1 MVKKQK
7 TIPVVYNPGV
17 SNSYTN
23 VNGSIETFNKESNKF
38 THIAY
43 IKPMNGNQSN
53 TVSVTGTLTEGSN
66 LAGGQPTVKV
76 YEYLGKKM
84 NCHKVFMQIH
94 QILTNSKM

>member
-1 MVKKQK
+1 
-7 TIPVVYNPGV
+7 
-17 SNSYTN
+17 
-23 VNGSIETFNKESNKF
+23 
-38 THIAY
+38 
-43 IKPMNGNQSN
+43 MNGNQSN

>member
-7 TIPVVYNPGV
+7 KQYQLLNNPGV

-76 YEYLGKKM
+76 YEYLGEKR
-84 NCHKVFMQIH
+84 
-94 QILTNSKM
+94 